1 MAELLDL
8 RPIWSQL
15 SGLHFAKE
23 ALSDGERE
31 ILYTAEQLLKEVEL
45 LRKDRE
51 RIIKTLTA
59 FERVCAS
66 ANTPAPTVGDV
77 VTVIK
82 NLEEFEEDLAVLE
95 REQGKSQ

>member
-51 RIIKTLTA
+51 RIVKTLAA
-59 FERVCAS
+59 FERVRVSTNA
-66 ANTPAPTVGDV
+66 PAPTVDDIIA
-77 VTVIK
+77 VIK
-82 NLEEFEEDLAVLE
+82 NLEEFEVDLAALE
-95 REQGKSQ
+95 REQEKS